1 MHQLAGVE
9 LSKRK
14 AIDLRGSKMY
24 NKDRAACRITKRET
38 RAKQEKQRERERNES
53 TSKLREA
60 KPKTKPVRAHTPRRA
75 GSPINSL
82 RAATAKCSP
91 LRGDNENYK

>member
-1 MHQLAGVE
+1 
-9 LSKRK
+9 
-14 AIDLRGSKMY
+14 MY
-24 NKDRAACRITKRET
+24 NEDRAACRITWPRREEDRGRAREQHVEAVRRNQKR
-38 RAKQEKQRERERNES
+38 S
-53 TSKLREA
+53 
-60 KPKTKPVRAHTPRRA
+60 RAHPPRT